1 MSDRHLGF
9 SPFTLSKIKRL
20 LEISGQDYEVLRREL
35 NEYGEPQEEGSIY
48 TIRGILHPTVG
59 YISTSLSEGSLTR
72 SKPSN
77 QILTLWKEIPS
88 PLYISGKDLRAQ
100 DIIKVN
106 DKTYRVSGV
115 SNLGEFNLI
124 ADISLEVIDEWN
136 D

>member
-9 SPFTLSKIKRL
+9 SPFTLSKVKRL

-35 NEYGEPQEEGSIY
+35 NEYEEPQEGGSIY
-48 TIRGILHPTVG
+48 TIRGILHSTVG

-88 PLYISGKDLRAQ
+88 PSYISGKDLRAQ

-106 DKTYRVSGV
+106 GKTYRVSGV